1 MGWRLGR
8 ATFDSCVAL
17 LSIKFGA
24 NQDYGPKRQ
33 VKEGVTFGVGRKR
46 PSSSSSKWH
55 TKSSTFRDVG
65 MVKWRGIGVTIF
77 LLIFKEI

>member
-33 VKEGVTFGVGRKR
+33 VKEGVTFGVGRKG
-46 PSSSSSKWH
+46 PVHPPAS
-55 TKSSTFRDVG
+55 
-65 MVKWRGIGVTIF
+65 GIQSHPLSGTWAW
-77 LLIFKEI
+77 